1 VLPPVERGVYEV
13 QGKAATPRVKVGS
26 DVLPWLPVR
35 GAFLLVERGSGSLA
49 PLAEVEGVAGVWSA
63 LSRRVDANL
72 ASAQGGQS
80 ITYCFLDD
88 DPIATA
94 ERLRPVLS
102 ARWGASGIE
111 PLFAAPFFAVV
122 PYEWDRYV
130 P

>member
-1 VLPPVERGVYEV
+1 
-13 QGKAATPRVKVGS
+13 
-26 DVLPWLPVR
+26 
-35 GAFLLVERGSGSLA
+35 LVERGSA
-49 PLAEVEGVAGVWSA
+49 AMNPLLEVDGVTGVWSA
-63 LSRRVDANL
+63 RSRRVDAQL
-72 ASAQGGQS
+72 ASAQPDQS

-94 ERLRPVLS
+94 ERMRPVLTD
-102 ARWGASGIE
+102 RWADSGVE

>member
-1 VLPPVERGVYEV
+1 MPPVERGVYEV
-13 QGKAATPRVKVGS
+13 QSKSAAPRVKIGS

-35 GAFLLVERGSGSLA
+35 GAFLLVERGSASA
-49 PLAEVEGVAGVWSA
+49 NPLVEVEGVAGVWSA
-63 LSRRVDANL
+63 LSRKVDANL

-88 DPIATA
+88 HPIATA
-94 ERLRPVLS
+94 ERLRPVLA
-102 ARWGASGIE
+102 ARWAEPSIE
-111 PLFAAPFFAVV
+111 PHFAAPFFAVV

>member
-1 VLPPVERGVYEV
+1 MEV
-13 QGKAATPRVKVGS
+13 
-26 DVLPWLPVR
+26 D
-35 GAFLLVERGSGSLA
+35 
-49 PLAEVEGVAGVWSA
+49 GVAGAWSA
-63 LSRRVDANL
+63 LSLRVDAGL
-72 ASAQGGQS
+72 ASAPEDQT

-94 ERLRPVLS
+94 QRLRSVLK
-102 ARWGASGIE
+102 ARWAESDIE